1 MLFINEFLRDHSE
14 LIDRPIKQGRK
25 KGFQLVSGFRV
36 FFQEWK
42 LTTKSKGILSR
53 LYKERGIHARY

>member
-14 LIDRPIKQGRK
+14 LIARPVKQGRK

-42 LTTKSKGILSR
+42 LTSKSKGILSR
-53 LYKERGIHARY
+53 LYKERGIK